1 MKFKP
6 NAPATS
12 CKNGVRLSVQASR
25 YHYCSPREDG
35 GPYSSVEVGFI
46 ALDSKPYP
54 APESWL
60 PYADNSGKGTLSDVF
75 GYVPVELVE
84 EFIAQNGGRA

>member
-6 NAPATS
+6 NAPVTI

-25 YHYCSPREDG
+25 FHYCSPRKDK

-46 ALDSKPYP
+46 TGPDTSRIA
-54 APESWL
+54 APESWI
-60 PYADNSGKGTLSDVF
+60 PYAEDGNTFSSIF
-75 GYVPVELVE
+75 AYIPVELVE
-84 EFIAQNGGRA
+84 EFIAANGGRA

>member
-6 NAPATS
+6 NAPVTI

-25 YHYCSPREDG
+25 FHYCSPREDE

-46 ALDSKPYP
+46 TGPDTSRIA
-54 APESWL
+54 APESWI
-60 PYADNSGKGTLSDVF
+60 PYAEDGNTFSSIF
-75 GYVPVELVE
+75 AYIPVELVE
-84 EFIAQNGGRA
+84 EFIAANGGRA